1 MTPTQEVK
9 SVLDE
14 LRWTRRLR
22 RTRFD
27 PSHDRVRGSNREKRG
42 LPLYEKKIDLKN
54 IIQQHTESFRF
65 SDENNA
71 ELSMKQWEIFKFFC
85 SLIKAKKF
93 LRQIPGRSTQIAV
106 TSCLERGE
114 AEDRARSVASFGTL
128 YTFTCYVVHLSSH
141 PRRKPS
147 KLASNF
153 VALV

>member
-1 MTPTQEVK
+1 MSSAGPGGCGGLDLTLLTIVYGDPTERK
-9 SVLDE
+9 EGS
-14 LRWTRRLR
+14 RCMKRRLISR
-22 RTRFD
+22 ILFNNTR
-27 PSHDRVRGSNREKRG
+27 N
-42 LPLYEKKIDLKN
+42 LPVFPTKK
-54 IIQQHTESFRF
+54 
-65 SDENNA
+65 NA